1 MKCSFTII
9 VAIIPRSKFVFLVI
23 RDRTFQP
30 FQRQFFVPILF
41 AHSLGPL
48 LIDTTGTCNPLVRSR
63 KKREKNH
70 IQRSVII
77 KLASFV
83 RKALKALPKC
93 DSTVFSEIPSFSA
106 ICFCERDRKSVV

>member
-9 VAIIPRSKFVFLVI
+9 VAIIPRSKFVFLVS

-77 KLASFV
+77 KLARSEERRV
-83 RKALKALPKC
+83 GKEC
-93 DSTVFSEIPSFSA
+93 GSTCRSRWSPHH
-106 ICFCERDRKSVV
+106 